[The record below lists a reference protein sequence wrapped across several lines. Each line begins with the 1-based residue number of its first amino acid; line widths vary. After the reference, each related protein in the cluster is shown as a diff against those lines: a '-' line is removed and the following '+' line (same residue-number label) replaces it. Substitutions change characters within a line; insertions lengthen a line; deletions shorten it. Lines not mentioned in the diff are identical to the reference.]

1 MNIVGQT
8 KNKFYVRWTAHRNNW
23 HKSTGKEEGALFEHY
38 TVKHPAISDSLPLF
52 PSCYISQGDI
62 RGTTS
67 VRIAKTLT
75 VEQCC
80 HSVLNKNPRIHLEN
94 KQKIKKKTQTYKMF

>member
-1 MNIVGQT
+1 
-8 KNKFYVRWTAHRNNW
+8 
-23 HKSTGKEEGALFEHY
+23 LFEHY

-94 KQKIKKKTQTYKMF
+94 KQKKKKTQTYKMF